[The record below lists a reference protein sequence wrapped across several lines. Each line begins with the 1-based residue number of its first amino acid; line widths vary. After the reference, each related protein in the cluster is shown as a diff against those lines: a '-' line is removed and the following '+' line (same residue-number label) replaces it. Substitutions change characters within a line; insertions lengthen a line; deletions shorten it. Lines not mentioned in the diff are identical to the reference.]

1 MILFCSKLQ
10 RVPMELG
17 LERLVVAHTGL
28 ATFFAV
34 TVTVTAGE
42 VLYTKQLKFLIEFL
56 TKWVGFDFNS
66 FEWGF
71 ICQR

>member
-17 LERLVVAHTGL
+17 PERLVVAHTGL

-42 VLYTKQLKFLIEFL
+42 V
-56 TKWVGFDFNS
+56 
-66 FEWGF
+66 
-71 ICQR
+71 